1 MVAITTTTTSAAR
14 VAANRLNAQRS
25 TGPRTAEGKARS
37 RANAFKHGLT
47 GAGVALPTEDQSRVE
62 ARFVQFQED
71 LAPADMLGMVL
82 VQEMALMSV
91 RLDRAARHEAATLA
105 QAGARASVAA
115 ELEELAEVD
124 HLFDAIVADPG
135 PNRRQLLTT
144 PAGVDRLI
152 AALTGVRDQ
161 LEGGQAR
168 HWGEDERADIEA
180 FLGRKRVFFPIARTS
195 ALLEAIGGDFRWFP
209 VDDPAHQLSPVAR
222 LAWARKELV
231 RIVDAEVAQLA
242 TIRAGFDRAAL
253 DRDRSQAA
261 DRALF
266 DPGLDAAAAR
276 RYEAQA
282 SRRFQRALRD
292 FRLNE
297 AGRDAQPE
305 PNEPNRPARDLAAA
319 AERPSI
325 ADQPATPTPFAPNE
339 PNRVAHLLEGREPTE
354 PERPATP
361 ARPRPVAVVPTVP
374 HAANRPE
381 PGRPADRAGGKMA
394 PGDETQIDRPTGVM
408 AFAVGRGGP

>member
-1 MVAITTTTTSAAR
+1 MVATTTTSAAR

-37 RANAFKHGLT
+37 RANALKHGLT

-115 ELEELAEVD
+115 ELAELAEVD

-135 PNRRQLLTT
+135 PNRRRLLTT

-180 FLGRKRVFFPIARTS
+180 FFGRKRVFFPIARTS
-195 ALLEAIGGDFRWFP
+195 ALLEAINGDFRWFP

-231 RIVDAEVAQLA
+231 RIVDAEIAQLA
-242 TIRAGFDRAAL
+242 TIHAGFDRAAL

-266 DPGLDAAAAR
+266 DPGLDATAAR

-292 FRLNE
+292 FRINE
-297 AGRDAQPE
+297 AGRVAQPE

-319 AERPSI
+319 DRALIE
-325 ADQPATPTPFAPNE
+325 AQPAALTQFALNE

-354 PERPATP
+354 PERQATP
-361 ARPRPVAVVPTVP
+361 ARLRPVAVASTVP
-374 HAANRPE
+374 HAANRPD
-381 PGRPADRAGGKMA
+381 PGRPANRATGKMA
-394 PGDETQIDRPTGVM
+394 PGDEIGADRPTGVM